1 MKVIAVIQARMSSK
15 RLPGKV
21 LLPFA
26 GSTIIETIYKRLS
39 NSSKLSNILVGT
51 SNSKSDDI
59 LVSLLAKKGFN
70 YYRGSLEDV
79 MARFASICNHY
90 KPDYVVRITGDCPLI
105 DYTIMDKC
113 IDEAVSEQYDYFA
126 LLEPYPDGLDVEI
139 FKSSA
144 ITKINKMNL
153 KKYQREHI
161 GQYFLREKNNY
172 KVGGIKLF
180 EDKYN
185 DYRLTIDRKEDYK
198 FLLELE
204 KRTKDIVEASAQDI
218 FKVIKDD
225 QDILSINNHIVRN
238 EGLDYSK
245 N

>member
-59 LVSLLAKKGFN
+59 LVSLLAEKGFN

-90 KPDYVVRITGDCPLI
+90 KPDYVARITGDCPLI
-105 DYTIMDKC
+105 DYRIMDKC
-113 IDEAVSEQYDYFA
+113 IDEAVSGQYDYFA

-144 ITKINKMNL
+144 IIKINKMDL

-161 GQYFLREKNNY
+161 GQFFLKEENNY
-172 KVGGIKLF
+172 KVGGINLF
-180 EDKYN
+180 NEIHN
-185 DYRLTIDRKEDYK
+185 NYRLTIDREEDYK
-198 FLLELE
+198 LLLELE
-204 KRTKDIVEASAQDI
+204 NRIENIAEADIS
-218 FKVIKDD
+218 
-225 QDILSINNHIVRN
+225 DILKILQDNKEILNINSSIPRN
-238 EGLDYSK
+238 EGLFS
-245 N
+245 

>member
-1 MKVIAVIQARMSSK
+1 MKAIAVIQARMSSK

-59 LVSLLAKKGFN
+59 LVSLLAEKGFN

-90 KPDYVVRITGDCPLI
+90 KPDYVARITGDCPLI
-105 DYTIMDKC
+105 DYRIMDKC
-113 IDEAVSEQYDYFA
+113 IDEAVSGQYDYFA

-144 ITKINKMNL
+144 EDLKISTSRPSG
-153 KKYQREHI
+153 Y
-161 GQYFLREKNNY
+161 G
-172 KVGGIKLF
+172 
-180 EDKYN
+180 
-185 DYRLTIDRKEDYK
+185 
-198 FLLELE
+198 
-204 KRTKDIVEASAQDI
+204 S
-218 FKVIKDD
+218 
-225 QDILSINNHIVRN
+225 
-238 EGLDYSK
+238 SK
-245 N
+245 AK